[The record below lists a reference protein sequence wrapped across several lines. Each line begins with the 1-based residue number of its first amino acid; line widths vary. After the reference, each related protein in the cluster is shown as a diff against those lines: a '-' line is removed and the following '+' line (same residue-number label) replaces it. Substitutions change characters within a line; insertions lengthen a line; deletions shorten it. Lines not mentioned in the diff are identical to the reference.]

1 MKHLK
6 FETLNFIYIQITIS
20 TAVMQIVFTLLKLI
34 DKRPKQ
40 NSYERKLSNISNL

>member
-6 FETLNFIYIQITIS
+6 FETLSFIYIQITIS

-34 DKRPKQ
+34 DKLPKQ